1 MTSTPGPVP
10 DGASSVAAVRS
21 FLGSRRRRRWFD
33 WYAAAFTVVLAG
45 ILSSDVL
52 ADPFRRLAGSPGS
65 PGGSAPAQAVAGAAL
80 VLAAAGG
87 LLALAQAFG
96 PLAMS
101 PADASWLL
109 LSPLD
114 RRGVLRRPTATV
126 AVLAAL
132 AGGLLGVL
140 ALAMVGPYLRHGA
153 HGVPWSWLV
162 LAAVSGA
169 ALVLAAVLGEVLA
182 QPREHRPSWLLTAC
196 AVVSGAAAAVAVTG
210 ERWTALSRAVTTGLA
225 GVSAGAADTTAAG
238 VTAAAM
244 AVAAG
249 LALLVWRTLPRFPAR
264 VLRDGSV
271 RAGRIVMAATFANVA
286 LLTWIAEDSHW
297 RGRLLP
303 SRRWPRRY
311 PFSAPALVLA
321 WADWRRLA
329 RRPAVLAALT
339 GSTLAPALIGVALA
353 GQARGLATAVVLL
366 AGAIAAAVQGTAATR
381 RDTNDPTLRRL
392 LGVRPE
398 AALAARSALPALLA
412 AAWLTLA
419 FVLLVA
425 AGVLA
430 GWWWPLLGPLAGPG
444 VAAAALRIAR
454 TAPIDPREEAP
465 DTPVS
470 APPWLVTRALSVLLG
485 AAGAYPTLKA
495 VHAGHVHAS
504 TFAAQV
510 ILSGVVL
517 GGYLW
522 VASSSGRRAAAL
534 R

>member
-1 MTSTPGPVP
+1 MTSIPAGEP
-10 DGASSVAAVRS
+10 SVAAVRS
-21 FLGSRRRRRWFD
+21 FLGRRRRRRWFD

-45 ILSSDVL
+45 VLFSDVL

-65 PGGSAPAQAVAGAAL
+65 AGGSAPAQAVAGAAL

-109 LSPLD
+109 LTPLD
-114 RRGVLRRPTATV
+114 RRGVLRRPTVTV

-169 ALVLAAVLGEVLA
+169 ALVLAGVLGEVLA
-182 QPREHRPSWLLTAC
+182 QPRERRPSWLLAAC
-196 AVVSGAAAAVAVTG
+196 AVVSGAASAVAVTG

-225 GVSAGAADTTAAG
+225 DVSARAADTTAAA
-238 VTAAAM
+238 VTAVTIAA
-244 AVAAG
+244 AAG

-297 RGRLLP
+297 RGRMLP
-303 SRRWPRRY
+303 SRRWPRL
-311 PFSAPALVLA
+311 PPALVLA

-339 GSTLAPALIGVALA
+339 GSTLAPAVIGVALA

-398 AALAARSALPALLA
+398 AALAARSVLPALLA

-419 FVLLVA
+419 FVLLVS

-470 APPWLVTRALSVLLG
+470 APPWLVTRAVSVLLG

-495 VHAGHVHAS
+495 VHAGHIHAS

-522 VASSSGRRAAAL
+522 VAASSGRRA